1 MTAAKRGTA
10 EDFFFRIFRNR
21 FAVSDNILLHR
32 PATLRR
38 RDMTVSR
45 DLFTCCY
52 GQHFWVKLEKVG
64 KRVEVYIIR

>member
-1 MTAAKRGTA
+1 MDYSCMTFVDYSQFTDKL
-10 EDFFFRIFRNR
+10 
-21 FAVSDNILLHR
+21 LLHMS
-32 PATLRR
+32 AILRR

-45 DLFTCCY
+45 ELFACCY